1 MSTSRRSG
9 WWECYR
15 GEVEKHWQ
23 SNMKWDWIPFSS
35 FLLHTYK
42 LHRSHRFSFFLF
54 IPSGSS
60 CTTYVHP
67 FRTYRHIGRTIND
80 YLESWT
86 MCTSIGVRSLSV
98 GISLWTYLGTT
109 PYRVLINQTVTWLAK
124 HPFTPKYQSSFS
136 GRRRHYFSQENVCQN
151 LISSP
156 EWFWLLSRRPLT
168 TRGAERF
175 EAVKCKW

>member
-42 LHRSHRFSFFLF
+42 LHRSHRFS
-54 IPSGSS
+54 S

-98 GISLWTYLGTT
+98 GISLWTYLETT

-136 GRRRHYFSQENVCQN
+136 GRRRALFLAGKCVPKFDFIPRMVMIALSKTTHHQRSRTIWSSQM
-151 LISSP
+151 
-156 EWFWLLSRRPLT
+156 
-168 TRGAERF
+168 
-175 EAVKCKW
+175 